1 MYCVAQQMPMFTVQ
15 KLNMLDFTD
24 PSIVLR
30 STEQSHIPDEEQ
42 MSLKRTKHVLCDA
55 ARNRPLISLSQIRYN
70 NCIVFFNR
78 SMHTFCVHHVHTLMT
93 YYKATWLNGD
103 FPPAMW
109 NVHAATTRTNSS
121 VEGWHSRLNKA
132 IGCCHLNIY
141 KLVTVLPRPGRTTL
155 WRDGTAG

>member
-1 MYCVAQQMPMFTVQ
+1 MYCMAQHMPMFTVQ

-24 PSIVLR
+24 PSIVLH

-55 ARNRPLISLSQIRYN
+55 ARNRPLFSLSQIRYN
-70 NCIVFFNR
+70 NCIVFNR
-78 SMHTFCVHHVHTLMT
+78 SIHTYCVIHVHALMT
-93 YYKATWLNGD
+93 YYKATWLNGP
-103 FPPAMW
+103 FHQPCGTCTLPRPGR
-109 NVHAATTRTNSS
+109 TTLSRD
-121 VEGWHSRLNKA
+121 GISRLNKA

-141 KLVTVLPRPGRTTL
+141 TLVTVLPRPGRTTL